1 MEYEIEGGESISMAV
16 VRTVSA
22 VEGRKPCSLRTLTD
36 VLDPDA
42 LDVLCAPQ
50 YGGAARTGGRVSFV
64 YSGCRVTVDNGEYLT
79 VQPLEDRLYDESD
92 PEPTDRQ
99 VSR

>member
-16 VRTVSA
+16 VRAVSV
-22 VEGRKPCSLRTLTD
+22 VEGRNPSSLRTLTE
-36 VLDPDA
+36 VVDPDA
-42 LDVLCAPQ
+42 LDALCAPH
-50 YGGAARTGGRVSFV
+50 YGGVARTGGRVSFV
-64 YSGCRVTVDNGEYLT
+64 YSGCHVTVDNGEYLT

-92 PEPTDRQ
+92 PGPTDGR